1 MRAALTITLLLTT
14 AACGN
19 AQPVATTTSGLA
31 HHEVRADQLPPPYA
45 TPSSGNPPWVGP
57 RPANAQLHVPA
68 GYAVN
73 VFASGLDDPRNM
85 ILAPNGDVIVAE
97 SGGDRISILRDSN
110 HDGVSEARFTF
121 TKEVN
126 EPFGLAIRGDWLY
139 VGNTDSIVRFPY
151 RTGDTKASAAP
162 QRLASLPGGG
172 HSTRNILWNR
182 DGTKLYVAI
191 GSASNVSREAP
202 PRAAIMEYDASVQ
215 HPRVFASGLRNAVGL
230 AWNPATGALWT
241 SVNERDGLGD
251 ELVPDFVTDVR
262 DGAFYGW
269 PYAYLGAHEDPRRA
283 GERRDL
289 VTKTIV
295 PSVLIQAHSAP
306 LGITFWRGSL
316 FVALHG
322 SWNRS
327 RRTGYKVIRVPFR
340 DGRPAGGYDDF
351 VTGWMPDEKTSRVWG
366 RPVALLVLGDGS
378 LLIADDGGNVIW
390 RVAGR

>member
-1 MRAALTITLLLTT
+1 MRPILAIPLLLATT
-14 AACGN
+14 ACGN

-45 TPSSGNPPWVGP
+45 TPSAGNPPWVGP

-68 GYAVN
+68 GYSVN

-97 SGGDRISILRDSN
+97 SGGDRISILRDAN
-110 HDGVSEARFTF
+110 HDGVSDTRFTF

-151 RTGDTKASAAP
+151 RAGDTKASAAP

-191 GSASNVSREAP
+191 GSASNVSRETP
-202 PRAAIMEYDASVQ
+202 PRASIMEYDASVQ
-215 HPRVFASGLRNAVGL
+215 HPRVFASGLRNPVGL

-269 PYAYLGAHEDPRRA
+269 PYAYIGAHEDPRRA

-289 VTKTIV
+289 VAKTIV
-295 PSVLIQAHSAP
+295 PSVLIQAHSSP

-351 VTGWMPDEKTSRVWG
+351 VTGWMPDERSSRVWG
-366 RPVALLVLGDGS
+366 RPVGLLVLGDGS

-390 RVAGR
+390 RVTAR